1 MKKIVIYSLI
11 CSSIILGNKL
21 EMIPLETSNLSLENG
36 GNKYAIEAYSDGI
49 GIYTVGKFNIDN
61 NPMNSLVFKYGEEAL
76 LKGETLKDY
85 VLNNGNDSD
94 KVLALELGNLAK
106 NIIPSDGTSCN
117 DKNSQTINDIYI
129 NGNCFGENVE
139 GQTCN
144 DENSQTINDIYV
156 NGVCIGTNVE
166 GQTCN
171 DNDAKT
177 INDIYVNG
185 VCKGELP
192 KTCYYYKQANPTAV
206 NGTYT
211 IDPDGINTG
220 VSSFNVYCDM
230 TNGGWTRVGYKANV
244 ALANRWTTGDA
255 FRYLPSN
262 FSLEFTSAQINAI
275 RSAST
280 QAKQTLIANCKGV
293 IMYYY
298 TSGKSYKYGAG
309 FKFQTGVESSKGL
322 STYTPSTISVSSDGC
337 AANDSVSRRTT
348 FNINN
353 LNLPIINV
361 GTTDNGNSG
370 EEFGFTTLTNN
381 PAWFK

>member
-1 MKKIVIYSLI
+1 
-11 CSSIILGNKL
+11 
-21 EMIPLETSNLSLENG
+21 
-36 GNKYAIEAYSDGI
+36 
-49 GIYTVGKFNIDN
+49 
-61 NPMNSLVFKYGEEAL
+61 
-76 LKGETLKDY
+76 
-85 VLNNGNDSD
+85 
-94 KVLALELGNLAK
+94 
-106 NIIPSDGTSCN
+106 
-117 DKNSQTINDIYI
+117 
-129 NGNCFGENVE
+129 
-139 GQTCN
+139 
-144 DENSQTINDIYV
+144 
-156 NGVCIGTNVE
+156 
-166 GQTCN
+166 
-171 DNDAKT
+171 
-177 INDIYVNG
+177 
-185 VCKGELP
+185 
-192 KTCYYYKQANPTAV
+192 
-206 NGTYT
+206 
-211 IDPDGINTG
+211 
-220 VSSFNVYCDM
+220 M